1 MERRFR
7 VEVAGSLLLA
17 PFLLAVSVG
26 LSLTSSA
33 EADSL
38 NCSQRIVASGDP
50 SYKVRELCGE
60 PDAME
65 QYVVKRRTRT
75 KESYDCNRSTCYR
88 DKPAVIEVTIDR
100 WTYDFGRRK
109 FMQYL
114 TFEQGCLVRVES
126 GSYGYKN

>member
-1 MERRFR
+1 MERQFR
-7 VEVAGSLLLA
+7 VGAAGSSLVV

-60 PDAME
+60 PDAVE

-75 KESYDCNRSTCYR
+75 RESYDCNKSTCYR
-88 DKPAVIEVTIDR
+88 EKPTVTEVTIDR
-100 WTYDFGRRK
+100 WTYDFGRRR
-109 FMQYL
+109 FLQHL

-126 GSYGYKN
+126 GSYGYKD